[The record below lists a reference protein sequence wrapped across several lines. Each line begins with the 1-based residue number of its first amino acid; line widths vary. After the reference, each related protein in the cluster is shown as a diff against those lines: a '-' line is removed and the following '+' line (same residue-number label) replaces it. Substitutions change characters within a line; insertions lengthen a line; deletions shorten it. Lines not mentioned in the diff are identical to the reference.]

1 LGSGDWF
8 RPRSEAPLLQ
18 GSSGLSPPAGSPSPP
33 KAPTVLSVRVAGTS
47 PRRRGACAD
56 GSHGEPGA
64 ALSVACSTQTRTT
77 SKSSSSRARGYCAW
91 KAESPALRSSP
102 RRTSAM
108 ARCRCPRLG
117 LRRPVRRPQA
127 IDVDVVKQ
135 RGESCFPVLTC
146 DSAHA
151 VQRTLRT
158 QVGSASGVRFAD
170 RVLLAQ
176 AASLPR
182 LRRRLTG
189 LVRRVRRYYQPVRL
203 LMTVHLRRTT

>member
-1 LGSGDWF
+1 
-8 RPRSEAPLLQ
+8 
-18 GSSGLSPPAGSPSPP
+18 
-33 KAPTVLSVRVAGTS
+33 
-47 PRRRGACAD
+47 
-56 GSHGEPGA
+56 
-64 ALSVACSTQTRTT
+64 
-77 SKSSSSRARGYCAW
+77 
-91 KAESPALRSSP
+91 LRSSP

-117 LRRPVRRPQA
+117 LQRPVRRPQA

-182 LRRRLTG
+182 LRRRQTG
-189 LVRRVRRYYQPVRL
+189 LVRRAHRYYRPVRL
-203 LMTVHLRRTT
+203 LMTVHLRLAASAFPERPALPSRRRAATRSPGSRHEEIAHVLGFSDPAGPTSHSR